1 MVKHQRGSPYPP
13 LMKSTKVY
21 SDSTLKDSSV
31 TLKTETCG
39 QKRQTRSNQSEAYRR
54 LFSVLWLMSVE
65 QRQQSRQDSPFPS
78 WCISSSCLSFSDS
91 KPWQQNTVKRKW
103 VLPANAA
110 ELWTHTGGRLLIMHR
125 PQIRAGIRNSG
136 GNCFNELCTDVG
148 EVTRKTLFFNNH
160 ADKQSSII

>member
-1 MVKHQRGSPYPP
+1 MLRRQWWNREGVLTLLWWSRQRCILTPLWKTAASPWRRRHADRRDRHALIRVKP
-13 LMKSTKVY
+13 
-21 SDSTLKDSSV
+21 
-31 TLKTETCG
+31 
-39 QKRQTRSNQSEAYRR
+39 YRR

-65 QRQQSRQDSPFPS
+65 QRQESRQDSPFPS

-103 VLPANAA
+103 VVPSNAA

-160 ADKQSSII
+160 ADK